1 MLAERENVSSSSKMR
16 SLLIM
21 MEQAGVEEFPGTLP
35 AVNVVKHVTPMK
47 SPPAAKSPSV
57 VREMI

>member
-1 MLAERENVSSSSKMR
+1 MVMLHG
-16 SLLIM
+16 
-21 MEQAGVEEFPGTLP
+21 GVEESPGTLP